1 MASQTK
7 REFNNLAQCLRNN
20 GPTAF
25 QSVVTALLIWLFGI
39 LVFIPLANSLNW
51 QTSLL
56 CSLIISIAFTVFMY
70 RGTSSLKRL
79 IDAFCSLPAK
89 KYGARWE
96 IGQED
101 ASTLFRYLAYIF
113 SGLIVYA
120 LYFPFLASF
129 HFAVS
134 GIVLI
139 VVLLWVFFLVLRII
153 SIFFSQLMKRIA

>member
-1 MASQTK
+1 MTSQTK
-7 REFNNLAQCLRNN
+7 REINDLAQCLRSN

-25 QSVVTALLIWLFGI
+25 QNLVTALLIWLFGI

-51 QTSLL
+51 QAGLL
-56 CSLIISIAFTVFMY
+56 CSLIISTAFTVSMY
-70 RGTSSLKRL
+70 RAASSLKRL
-79 IDAFCSLPAK
+79 IDAFSFLPAK
-89 KYGARWE
+89 KYSARWE

-101 ASTLFRYLAYIF
+101 ASTLFRYVAYII

-129 HFAVS
+129 HFAIS

-139 VVLLWVFFLVLRII
+139 VILIWIFFLALRII
-153 SIFFSQLMKRIA
+153 SILFSKFLKRIT